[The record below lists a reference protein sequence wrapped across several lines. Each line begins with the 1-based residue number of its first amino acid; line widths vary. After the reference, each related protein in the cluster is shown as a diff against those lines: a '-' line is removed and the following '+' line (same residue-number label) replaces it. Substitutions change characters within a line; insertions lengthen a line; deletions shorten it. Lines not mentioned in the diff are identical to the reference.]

1 VSVPPGAEATAE
13 EGRGHAAGGAGGRAG
28 GCARRGK
35 TRGRTGEERGGGEE
49 ERERERGA
57 HLGDPNSGD
66 HRIQNLGH
74 HEEREGGCCAGKIN

>member
-1 VSVPPGAEATAE
+1 V
-13 EGRGHAAGGAGGRAG
+13 RGVGSR
-28 GCARRGK
+28 
-35 TRGRTGEERGGGEE
+35 EVDGGGEE